1 MICNCKSYLEINSVT
16 LRPDIRASE
25 LELYTLQSSRG
36 LFCHKLP
43 ECLLITEFR
52 GQVSEQVEMLKFFW
66 LSAFL
71 LVLVVGQNTNEQA
84 DEESLEDE
92 VQLQDDDKQQDEV
105 VNDDVTDPKSSNIRS
120 RSNIKKRPSYDD
132 YAYPDY
138 DSKPRKK
145 PNNGGRQNGGRVNA
159 GRPKKHREL
168 GREPQ
173 RGPLITPEDI
183 CYRLKLNVLRDFERY
198 IDLYIEKC
206 KINSI

>member
-1 MICNCKSYLEINSVT
+1 
-16 LRPDIRASE
+16 
-25 LELYTLQSSRG
+25 
-36 LFCHKLP
+36 
-43 ECLLITEFR
+43 
-52 GQVSEQVEMLKFFW
+52 MLK
-66 LSAFL
+66 LFL
-71 LVLVVGQNTNEQA
+71 LGALVLVLVVGQNITEQA
-84 DEESLEDE
+84 DEAILDDE
-92 VQLQDDDKQQDEV
+92 VQLQDDDA
-105 VNDDVTDPKSSNIRS
+105 VNDSAIDPKSSDISS

-159 GRPKKHREL
+159 ARPKKHREL